1 MKRLCQVGEAIDF
14 DDVISVRVLENKI
27 SDLQIVF
34 KQEINDKL
42 TEILKKVKAKE
53 AAEVFAKR
61 KSLMMELKLLMK
73 TRVKTS
79 ESFARMKFIR
89 EKLRKLDV

>member
-61 KSLMMELKLLMK
+61 K
-73 TRVKTS
+73 
-79 ESFARMKFIR
+79 
-89 EKLRKLDV
+89 